1 MVCNMNTSNDP
12 KARIG
17 GAEDERGTSLIEVL
31 IATLIFTVAFLNIA
45 EMVMYSIMVTRNADM
60 TTTLT
65 AAGVDKLEEL
75 RSLDY
80 DDVLLNA
87 VAPGSPQEDPMPGNA
102 DVSRMWTIEDNFPYL
117 GMKRITV
124 VTTGVGVSYGTTR
137 TLTLVAFKTE
147 SLATDPV
154 Q

>member
-1 MVCNMNTSNDP
+1 MVRNMNTSSYS

-17 GAEDERGTSLIEVL
+17 NAADEQGTSLIEVM
-31 IATLIFTVAFLNIA
+31 IATLIFTIAFLNIA
-45 EMVMYSIMVTRNADM
+45 EMVLYSIIVTRNADM

-80 DDVLLNA
+80 DDVGLTA
-87 VAPGSPQEDPMPGNA
+87 VAPTQPQEDPMPGNP
-102 DVSRMWTIEDNFPYL
+102 DVSRMWTIEDAFPYAGL
-117 GMKRITV
+117 KRITV
-124 VTTGVGVSYGTTR
+124 VTTMMNTTYGTSR
-137 TLTLVAFKTE
+137 SLTLVGMKTE
-147 SLATDPV
+147 SLAADPV

>member
-1 MVCNMNTSNDP
+1 MSTSNDP
-12 KARIG
+12 RGPIG
-17 GAEDERGTSLIEVL
+17 STADERGSSLIEVM

-102 DVSRMWTIEDNFPYL
+102 DVSRMWTIEEDFPYAGL
-117 GMKRITV
+117 KRITV
-124 VTTGVGVSYGTTR
+124 VTTMTNTTFGASR
-137 TLTLVAFKTE
+137 SLTLVGYKTE
-147 SLATDPV
+147 NLASDPV

>member
-1 MVCNMNTSNDP
+1 MVCNMNTSIYS

-17 GAEDERGTSLIEVL
+17 NAADEKVTSLIEVL
-31 IATLIFTVAFLNIA
+31 IDTQIFTIAFLNIA
-45 EMVMYSIMVTRNADM
+45 EMVLYSIIVTRNADM

-87 VAPGSPQEDPMPGNA
+87 VAPGAPQEDPMPNNA
-102 DVSRMWTIEDNFPYL
+102 DVSRMWTIEDAFPYAGL
-117 GMKRITV
+117 KRITV
-124 VTTGVGVSYGTTR
+124 VTTMMNTTYGTSR
-137 TLTLVAFKTE
+137 SLTLVGIKTTN
-147 SLATDPV
+147 LAADPV

>member
-1 MVCNMNTSNDP
+1 MVCNMNIPDTS

-17 GAEDERGTSLIEVL
+17 NASDERGSSLIEVL

-45 EMVMYSIMVTRNADM
+45 EMVMYAIVITRNADM

-75 RSLDY
+75 RSLEF
-80 DDVLLNA
+80 DDAGLAA
-87 VAPGSPQEDPMPGNA
+87 VAPTEPQDNPMPGNP
-102 DVSRMWTIEDNFPYL
+102 DVSRMWTIEDAFPYAGL
-117 GMKRITV
+117 KRITV
-124 VTTGVGVSYGTTR
+124 VTTMMSTTYGATR
-137 TLTLVAFKTE
+137 SLTLVAIKADNL
-147 SLATDPV
+147 STDPI

>member
-1 MVCNMNTSNDP
+1 MSTSNYS
-12 KARIG
+12 KAPVG
-17 GAEDERGTSLIEVL
+17 NAADEQGSSLIEVL

-65 AAGVDKLEEL
+65 AAGVEKLEEF

-80 DDVLLNA
+80 DDVGLTA
-87 VAPGSPQEDPMPGNA
+87 VAPGGPQENPMPGNP
-102 DVSRMWTIEDNFPYL
+102 DVSRMWTIEDDFPYAGL
-117 GMKRITV
+117 KRITV
-124 VTTGVGVSYGTTR
+124 VTTMMSTSFGGNRS
-137 TLTLVAFKTE
+137 LTLFAYKTTNLTSE
-147 SLATDPV
+147 PV

>member
-1 MVCNMNTSNDP
+1 MNTPNYS
-12 KARIG
+12 KARVG
-17 GAEDERGTSLIEVL
+17 NAADERGSSLIEVL

-80 DDVLLNA
+80 DDVGLTA
-87 VAPGSPQEDPMPGNA
+87 VAPGGPQEDPMPGNP
-102 DVSRMWTIEDNFPYL
+102 DVSRMWTIEDNFPYAGL
-117 GMKRITV
+117 KRITV
-124 VTTGVGVSYGTTR
+124 VTAMINTTFGATR
-137 TLTLVAFKTE
+137 SLTLYAYKTE
-147 SLATDPV
+147 NLAAQPV

>member
-17 GAEDERGTSLIEVL
+17 GAADERGTSLIEVL

-87 VAPGSPQEDPMPGNA
+87 VAPGGPQEDPMPNNA

-124 VTTGVGVSYGTTR
+124 VTTGVGLSYGTTR

>member
-1 MVCNMNTSNDP
+1 MNTPNYS
-12 KARIG
+12 KARVG
-17 GAEDERGTSLIEVL
+17 NAADERGSSLIEVL

-80 DDVLLNA
+80 DDVGLTA
-87 VAPGSPQEDPMPGNA
+87 VAPGGPQEDPMPGNP
-102 DVSRMWTIEDNFPYL
+102 DVSRMWTIEDNFPYAGL
-117 GMKRITV
+117 KRITV
-124 VTTGVGVSYGTTR
+124 VTAMINTTFGATR
-137 TLTLVAFKTE
+137 SLTLYAYKTE
-147 SLATDPV
+147 NLAAEPV

>member
-1 MVCNMNTSNDP
+1 MNTPNYS
-12 KARIG
+12 KARVG
-17 GAEDERGTSLIEVL
+17 NAADERGSSLIEVL

-80 DDVLLNA
+80 DDVGLTA
-87 VAPGSPQEDPMPGNA
+87 VAPGGPQENPMPGNA
-102 DVSRMWTIEDNFPYL
+102 DVSRMWTIEDNFPYAGL
-117 GMKRITV
+117 KRITV
-124 VTTGVGVSYGTTR
+124 VTTMISTTFGATR
-137 TLTLVAFKTE
+137 SLTLYAYKTE
-147 SLATDPV
+147 NLAAQPV